1 MMLEILLALVSFLLL
16 IGTVGGWAFIIH
28 RLAAAYRRGTE

>member
-1 MMLEILLALVSFLLL
+1 MLELLLALVSFALTV
-16 IGTVGGWAFIIH
+16 GTVGGWAFIIH